1 MIMKCKVCGSTS
13 LEKVNTYK
21 HFWYACTSC
30 NSIEREKKTHY
41 TFESLFPK
49 SATKKLPGYFTYL
62 LPAKYFDESKLGTS
76 YNYYADMG
84 SSAEGSG
91 TKWNGE
97 TKIVSERLNK
107 LGIDLK
113 GKNVLDVSGGPGF
126 VANNLRSETSYML
139 LTEFSQVA
147 VEGMREFLAVD
158 IEKYD
163 YNSDSLD
170 KITDKKFDIILVRFS
185 INFCNNLEK
194 FAKEAKNL
202 LNPGGLIYV
211 EHVEPNR
218 GCLLRWQFDEYT
230 YTLLHGIKIFAET
243 FNKHGLNTIKQEV
256 LFEEEYNKPYWNYQG
271 FKIRVFY
278 FFVRRI
284 RDAYK
289 IKMSNKVKG
298 DLIQRSWV
306 SIFKLN

>member
-1 MIMKCKVCGSTS
+1 MKCKVCGSTS

-21 HFWYACTSC
+21 HFWYACASC
-30 NSIEREKKTHY
+30 DSIEREKKSHY
-41 TFESLFPK
+41 TFESFFPK
-49 SATKKLPGYFTYL
+49 SAVKKLPGYFTYL
-62 LPAKYFDESKLGTS
+62 LPASYFEEAKLGTS

-84 SSAEGSG
+84 NSAEGSG
-91 TKWNGE
+91 TKWGGE
-97 TKIVSERLNK
+97 TKIVSERLSKFGVNIK
-107 LGIDLK
+107 DK
-113 GKNVLDVSGGPGF
+113 SVLDVSGGPGF

-147 VEGMREFLAVD
+147 VEGMRKFLAID

-170 KITDKKFDIILVRFS
+170 KITGKKFDIILVRFS
-185 INFCNNLEK
+185 INFCNDLEK
-194 FAKEAKNL
+194 FVKEAKNL
-202 LNPGGLIYV
+202 LNPDGLIYV

-230 YTLLHGIKIFAET
+230 YTLLHGIKTFAET
-243 FNKHGLNTIKQEV
+243 FNKQGMSTIKQEV
-256 LFEEEYNKPYWNYQG
+256 LFEEKYNKPYWNYQG
-271 FKIRVFY
+271 FKIKVFY
-278 FFVRRI
+278 FFIRRI
-284 RDAYK
+284 RDVYK
-289 IKMSNKVKG
+289 MKMGNKIKG